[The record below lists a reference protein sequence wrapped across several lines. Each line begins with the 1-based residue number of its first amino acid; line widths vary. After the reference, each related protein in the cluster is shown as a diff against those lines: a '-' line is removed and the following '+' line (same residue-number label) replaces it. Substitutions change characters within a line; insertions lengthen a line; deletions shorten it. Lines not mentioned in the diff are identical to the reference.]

1 MKTKLLFLA
10 TLLCLLVATP
20 LYSQITKRSKTK
32 DATNQKIAAPSNKK
46 LLDTNKI
53 MVIDPDNT
61 KLVPVRKQVVRGR
74 IDPITGEQ
82 IPPTKSGPPSKKLAI
97 TFPHISQQYPH
108 SNFYVLGESVS
119 GNTEG
124 HIPEVQLHGEGPAG
138 RTVEVKMFR
147 VDQNNKLIQDWTAI
161 PEKIS
166 PDGFWG
172 GGIPWGTHEDEGKS
186 VKLKLLVRDAA
197 NKSDIITLFVGRE

>member
-20 LYSQITKRSKTK
+20 LYSQITKRTKTK
-32 DATNQKIAAPSNKK
+32 DATNQKITTPTNKK
-46 LLDTNKI
+46 LADTNQI
-53 MVIDPDNT
+53 MVVNPDNR
-61 KLVPVRKQVVRGR
+61 KIVPKRERVIHGR

-82 IPPTKSGPPSKKLAI
+82 IPPTKKGPPSKEFAI
-97 TFPHISQQYPH
+97 IFPHISQQYPN

-124 HIPEVQLHGEGPAG
+124 HMPKVQLHGEGPAG

-147 VDQNNKLIQDWTAI
+147 VDQNNRLIQDWTAI
-161 PEKIS
+161 REKIS

-172 GGIPWGTHEDEGKS
+172 ASIPWGTYEDEGKS
-186 VKLKLLVRDAA
+186 VKLKLLVRHSA